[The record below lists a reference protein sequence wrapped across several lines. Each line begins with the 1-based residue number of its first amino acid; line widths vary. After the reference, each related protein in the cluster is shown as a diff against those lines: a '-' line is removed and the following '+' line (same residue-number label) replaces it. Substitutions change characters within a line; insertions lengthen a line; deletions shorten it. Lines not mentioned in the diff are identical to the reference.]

1 MRIRHGYPHS
11 PFHPLACD
19 GIHSWIVARL
29 CFQYINQMGQLIS
42 AYCMLSSHKILRG
55 SLSRSLLACVPCFFP
70 FSFGLPFR
78 CVCIGNC
85 LQLFRLT
92 CLLFLS
98 VLVPFIMLCVFSISC
113 RRAKVSF
120 FFVGFCF
127 IFLLPCF
134 ANFLGIFTY
143 SRSLLNGLISHLTLL
158 ISAA

>member
-92 CLLFLS
+92 CLLFLFLS
-98 VLVPFIMLCVFSISC
+98 VLVAFIMLCVFSISC

-120 FFVGFCF
+120 FLSVSVSFFCCLASL
-127 IFLLPCF
+127 ISLAFLLTREVC
-134 ANFLGIFTY
+134 LMD
-143 SRSLLNGLISHLTLL
+143 L
-158 ISAA
+158 